1 MLVKFANNTL
11 TNIFG
16 QLSSGQN
23 RTDNELDS
31 LTESHD
37 SLIARS
43 VGGCGGLVVV
53 LFILLIV
60 VRRNMEA
67 AERLIRQSNQLLDP
81 DQFFQGPTAP
91 CSSSLSSPSSSYG
104 AQFDR

>member
-37 SLIARS
+37 SLIAS
-43 VGGCGGLVVV
+43 VGGCGGWWW
-53 LFILLIV
+53 
-60 VRRNMEA
+60 
-67 AERLIRQSNQLLDP
+67 S
-81 DQFFQGPTAP
+81 
-91 CSSSLSSPSSSYG
+91 
-104 AQFDR
+104 